1 MEFWN
6 VVVTVHEGYY
16 QKACAILEKIGSVSK
31 TEYFNVLVMQVHDI
45 RAAMET
51 LLTIMEQEPQAHDAI
66 ARFVPVTQTFFF
78 TSAKEF
84 EIKAKKA
91 ALSLTD
97 ELHGKKFFVRM
108 HRRGFKKRISSMESE
123 TLLDKVLLAALA
135 KMGTP
140 GTISFSDPEAVITL
154 ETVGQLGGLALF
166 TREELARYPFLHLD

>member
-31 TEYFNVLVMQVHDI
+31 TEYFNVLVM
-45 RAAMET
+45 
-51 LLTIMEQEPQAHDAI
+51 QEPQAHDAI

-123 TLLDKVLLAALA
+123 TLLDKVLLDALA